1 MKLWKTILD
10 YFLSTW
16 RGPGWADI
24 AFTIVALVAT
34 IILAVIPTGYEKK
47 SDTALRVKVLVLS
60 TQDEEVHN
68 YGVVMQGE
76 QTARVRVLGG
86 KYLGQELEAVNILYG
101 KPEMDK
107 MYRPGDRVL
116 AVIDLAENGGKPV
129 AVTLTDHY
137 RLDWEFGLIAV
148 FFFLLLLFGGWT
160 GLKSGVSFAFSA
172 IAIWK
177 LLIPALL
184 AGTSPIVASLG
195 TVTILTAVI
204 VFLVAGFTTTGLAA
218 FLGSLL
224 GMAASAILALLV
236 SGPYNLNGSVRPF
249 SETLRFGGFEH
260 LDITQ
265 LFLAGTILASSG
277 ALMDLAIDISAALE
291 EVHIK
296 RPDLSFKALALSGL
310 SVSRKVTSTMF
321 TTLILAY
328 TGSYTSLLMVFM
340 AQGVPMANFFN
351 ISYVSSEIFQTM
363 IGTFGLLSI
372 APLTA
377 LIGAALFTRKKNSM
391 AKDETIVEY
400 RRLEK
405 EGALHLES
413 KPDA

>member
-1 MKLWKTILD
+1 MKLWKTLLD

-16 RGPGWADI
+16 REARWADV

-34 IILAVIPTGYEKK
+34 IILPLIPTGYEKK
-47 SDTALRVKVLVLS
+47 SDTTLRAKVLVLS
-60 TQDEEVHN
+60 TRDEEVHN

-86 KYLGQELEAVNILYG
+86 KYLGQEFEAVNILYG

-116 AVIDLAENGGKPV
+116 AVIDLAENGEKPV

-137 RLDWEFGLIAV
+137 RMDWEFWLIAV
-148 FFFLLLLFGGWT
+148 FFLLLLLFGGWT

-260 LDITQ
+260 LDVTQ

-372 APLTA
+372 ALLTA